1 MDDAPATPEVLV
13 ARGIADL
20 GMLDY
25 VLEDL
30 LASTV
35 PTGTAATASTL
46 RKHTACLGNC
56 VATPS
61 WLHPPS

>member
-20 GMLDY
+20 GMSDY

-46 RKHTACLGNC
+46 RTHTA
-56 VATPS
+56 
-61 WLHPPS
+61 